1 MSMQNYTQDTSSSQ
15 AKAGVAL
22 SPEAFLRNWQEAGAR
37 VLRAQERML
46 HGMMNAARLE
56 LQFGQDFLSHRLD
69 TLQAG
74 SASGRTEQA
83 MKEIDRVTTLLRDV
97 NEELRS
103 GFSEA
108 TKLLTEGT
116 PMEEAAQHVTE
127 AVDRASRRTEDMVDD
142 GLHKSAD
149 VAKQATE
156 ETVATIQKARKSAAS
171 ATTEATRSGA
181 ESN

>member
-1 MSMQNYTQDTSSSQ
+1 MQNYTQDTSNGQTKS
-15 AKAGVAL
+15 GRPL

-46 HGMMNAARLE
+46 HGMMSAARLE
-56 LQFGQDFLSHRLD
+56 LQFGQDFLSHRLE

-83 MKEIDRVTTLLRDV
+83 MKEIDRVTTLLREV
-97 NEELRS
+97 NEELRT

-127 AVDRASRRTEDMVDD
+127 AVDQASRRTEDMVDD
-142 GLHKSAD
+142 GLHKGAEL
-149 VAKQATE
+149 AKQATE
-156 ETVATIQKARKSAAS
+156 ETVATVQKARKSAAS
-171 ATTEATRSGA
+171 ATAEATRTNA
-181 ESN
+181 EPI